1 MHIQLN
7 MSTRRMKARVSESIV
22 ASQLD
27 PLPVELLVVILR
39 DYLTI
44 IEWGK
49 IDVALC
55 TQRGIRQSFLHA
67 LKSELTMLQ
76 IKDNKLWDSLL
87 KKGVLK
93 WIVTRNVRIESWEN
107 KHYSHLRNTRISA
120 SIHSFQTIK
129 LFSIS
134 ASYITDNVLSTI
146 VKRLPN
152 LLELNIS
159 ACINVMD
166 AGINII
172 VSGLSKLQRLDIS
185 ECWHIT
191 DQGFL
196 STAGLPNL
204 QYLNVSN
211 CYKLSK
217 AALKAIA
224 VARPS
229 LLIVS
234 TCDDDKVK
242 EEGREDIYFTI
253 SLIK

>member
-1 MHIQLN
+1 
-7 MSTRRMKARVSESIV
+7 MSTRRMKARVSKSLV

-27 PLPVELLVVILR
+27 LLPVELLVIILR

-44 IEWGK
+44 VEWGK
-49 IDVALC
+49 MDVALC
-55 TQRGIRQSFLHA
+55 TQRGIRHSFLNA
-67 LKSELTMLQ
+67 LQSELIMLQ
-76 IKDNKLWDSLL
+76 VKDDKLWDSLL

-93 WIVTRNVRIESWEN
+93 WIVTKNVRIESWEN
-107 KHYSHLRNTRISA
+107 KHYSYLKNTRISV

-129 LFSIS
+129 LLSIS
-134 ASYITDNVLSTI
+134 ESYITDNVLSTI

-166 AGINII
+166 TGIKIL
-172 VSGLSKLQRLDIS
+172 VAGLSKLKRLDIS
-185 ECWHIT
+185 DCWHIT
-191 DQGFL
+191 DLGL
-196 STAGLPNL
+196 RLTAGLPNL
-204 QYLNVSN
+204 QYLNVSH
-211 CYKLSK
+211 CYKISN
-217 AALKAIA
+217 AALKATA

-242 EEGREDIYFTI
+242 EEGSEDIYFTI

>member
-1 MHIQLN
+1 MHIQSN
-7 MSTRRMKARVSESIV
+7 VSTRRMKARVSESLV
-22 ASQLD
+22 ARQFDL
-27 PLPVELLVVILR
+27 LPVELLVVILR

-44 IEWGK
+44 AEWSK
-49 IDVALC
+49 MDVALC
-55 TQRGIRQSFLHA
+55 TQRGIRHLFLHA
-67 LKSELTMLQ
+67 LKSELIMLQ

-93 WIVTRNVRIESWEN
+93 WIVARSVHIESWEN

-120 SIHSFQTIK
+120 SIRSFQTIK
-129 LFSIS
+129 LLSIS
-134 ASYITDNVLSTI
+134 ESYITDNVLPTI
-146 VKRLPN
+146 IKRLPN

-166 AGINII
+166 AGINLI
-172 VSGLSKLQRLDIS
+172 VSGLRKLQRLDIS

-191 DQGFL
+191 DLGL
-196 STAGLPNL
+196 RSTAGLPNL

-217 AALKAIA
+217 AALKALA

-234 TCDDDKVK
+234 TCDDDKVAA
-242 EEGREDIYFTI
+242 
-253 SLIK
+253 SLDDSFICK